1 MTEFIV
7 VYVTVASADEG
18 DRIAAALVEERLAAC
33 VNRVP
38 GLRSTYRWRG
48 RVERADKGCLTTR
61 SRPDLFASL
70 KHRIVELHSYDVPEI
85 IALPIIEGREPYVRC
100 LDEEIAKRRRA

>member
-1 MTEFIV
+1 MTDLILV
-7 VYVTVASADEG
+7 LTTVPEEEAEALA
-18 DRIAAALVEERLAAC
+18 RTLVEERLAAC

-48 RVERADKGCLTTR
+48 QVERADEELLIIK
-61 SRPDLFASL
+61 SRADLFASL

-85 IALPIIEGREPYVRC
+85 IALPIIEGSEPYVRW
-100 LDEEIAKRRRA
+100 LDEEIAKR

>member
-18 DRIAAALVEERLAAC
+18 ERIAAALVEERLAAC

-48 RVERADKGCLTTR
+48 RVKPADDELLIIR
-61 SRPDLFASL
+61 SRPVLFASL
-70 KHRIVELHSYDVPEI
+70 KHRFVDLHSYAAPEI
-85 IALPIIEGREPYVRC
+85 IALPIIEGSEPYVR
-100 LDEEIAKRRRA
+100 